1 MDGMDDLHTLT
12 IDSALKL
19 LRSRKLTASDLVEAC
34 FRQIKRLNP
43 ALNAFITVNE
53 RQPAEEDQYAPT
65 VPPALAN
72 ALRRI
77 PVAVKDLFD
86 TAGMRTTAGSKFFSD
101 NIPEQDAF
109 VVEKLKQAG
118 AFIIGKTN
126 THEIAL
132 GVTGN
137 NPHYGTARNPWDT
150 SRIPGGSSSGSAIAV
165 ATGMALGALGTDTGG
180 SIRIPASLCGVV
192 GFKPTYGRV
201 SLRGVF
207 PLSWNLDHVGPITSC
222 VKDAALLLQVI
233 SIYDPIDP
241 ASIKMLTGDY
251 LGHLVDDM
259 GGRKIALGVGEFV
272 ESADVE
278 VLNAVHDAVKV
289 FEAMGCKIKEVNVD
303 WMRDAALANKTMT
316 QADGAAVHRDRL
328 REHPEM
334 FGDDVRRRLM
344 DGAKTSS
351 TEYALA
357 RRTQI
362 EVRKRCEHFFESHDL
377 LILPTTPIPAPTIE
391 GHDAVEQAARLTRFT
406 APFNLA
412 GLPALSLPCGFT
424 KSGLPIGLQ
433 IVARAWADAKALNA
447 GYAFE
452 QARRRIRDM
461 ANTGKYKS
469 MYSCRA
475 SRRIDK
481 PHLDIPRRAR
491 QASWSGRGCN
501 SRNQPTPPPRQFP

>member
-1 MDGMDDLHTLT
+1 MSNNDLLT
-12 IDSALKL
+12 IDSALTL
-19 LRSRKLTASDLVEAC
+19 LRSRKITASDLADSC
-34 FRQIKRLNP
+34 LRQIERLNP
-43 ALNAFITVNE
+43 QLNAFITVPKGQSSVISE
-53 RQPAEEDQYAPT
+53 QSSVG
-65 VPPALAN
+65 VPIVLAN
-72 ALRRI
+72 ALRGI
-77 PVAVKDLFD
+77 PIAVKDLFD
-86 TAGMRTTAGSKFFSD
+86 IAGIRTTAGSKFFTD

-137 NPHYGTARNPWDT
+137 NPHFGTALNPWDIT
-150 SRIPGGSSSGSAIAV
+150 RIPGGSSSGSAIAV

-241 ASIKMLTGDY
+241 ASVKMLTGDY

-259 GGRKIALGVGEFV
+259 GGRKIALGVGEFI
-272 ESADVE
+272 ESSDGE
-278 VLNAVHDAVKV
+278 VLEAVRASANV
-289 FEAMGCKIKEVNVD
+289 FADQLSCRVQEVDVD
-303 WMRDAALANKTMT
+303 WMRDAAIANKTMT
-316 QADGAAVHRDRL
+316 QADAAAVHRDRL
-328 REHPEM
+328 REHPEW
-334 FGDDVRRRLM
+334 FGEDVRRRLM

-357 RRTQI
+357 RRTQA
-362 EVRKRCEHFFESHDL
+362 EVRKRCELFFESHDF
-377 LILPTTPIPAPTIE
+377 LITPTTPIPAPTIE
-391 GHDAVEQAARLTRFT
+391 GNDAVEQAARLTRFT

-412 GLPALSLPCGFT
+412 GLPALSVPCGFT

-433 IVARAWADAKALNA
+433 IVARAWADAKVLNA
-447 GYAFE
+447 GYAYE
-452 QARRRIRDM
+452 QVTEWHTRKV
-461 ANTGKYKS
+461 N
-469 MYSCRA
+469 
-475 SRRIDK
+475 
-481 PHLDIPRRAR
+481 L
-491 QASWSGRGCN
+491 
-501 SRNQPTPPPRQFP
+501 